1 MTGEIQDLQA
11 IHMSVQTADLN
22 MIGFSCE
29 ETITLSCGLMN
40 IGRGIC
46 SVTIKPSTSLVPKHR
61 GSLDIE
67 INRPYMRAS
76 IDLGIES
83 FLKTKELLLKISVR
97 PATLVILLD
106 QSLRVNLKG
115 DLLINKE
122 TPRAYVGFEPSAI
135 LYGTISAPA
144 YGVPGWC
151 CRRSQLLACTA

>member
-1 MTGEIQDLQA
+1 MTGDIQELQA

-22 MIGFSCE
+22 MIGFNCK

-46 SVTIKPSTSLVPKHR
+46 SVTIKPISDLLTTHK

-76 IDLGIES
+76 IGLGLDS
-83 FLKTKELLLKISVR
+83 FLKTRELMLRTSVR

-106 QSLRVNLKG
+106 KSLRVNLKG

-122 TPRAYVGFEPSAI
+122 TNRKINDISWI
-135 LYGTISAPA
+135 LP
-144 YGVPGWC
+144 
-151 CRRSQLLACTA
+151 LK